1 MKIGNPFAVTEIPT
15 PQLSFNNQQ
24 PQSSFNNQQ
33 PQMGQDDSFV
43 NQLFGSYN
51 NFQAQ
56 FNEFASQ
63 IQQAQQN
70 PQQLVQHLIN
80 SGRMS
85 PQQFEA
91 LRQQANQLMGTNF

>member
-1 MKIGNPFAVTEIPT
+1 MDIGNPFAVMSQPSQPT
-15 PQLSFNNQQ
+15 N
-24 PQSSFNNQQ
+24 NNQQ
-33 PQMGQDDSFV
+33 PQMIQNNPFI
-43 NQLFGSYN
+43 NQMFGSYN

-56 FNEFASQ
+56 FNEFAAQ
-63 IQQAQQN
+63 IQQAQQS

-91 LRQQANQLMGTNF
+91 LRQQANQLMGTHF

>member
-1 MKIGNPFAVTEIPT
+1 MDIGNPFAVASQPSLPI
-15 PQLSFNNQQ
+15 NNN
-24 PQSSFNNQQ
+24 PQ
-33 PQMGQDDSFV
+33 PQMSQNNPFI
-43 NQLFGSYN
+43 NQMFGSYN

-56 FNEFASQ
+56 FNEFAAQ

-91 LRQQANQLMGTNF
+91 LRQQANQLMGTHF

>member
-15 PQLSFNNQQ
+15 PQ
-24 PQSSFNNQQ
+24 SSFNNQQ
-33 PQMGQDDSFV
+33 PQMGQNNPFV

-51 NFQAQ
+51 NFQTQ
-56 FNEFASQ
+56 FNNFAAQ

-70 PQQLVQHLIN
+70 PQQLVQRLIN

-91 LRQQANQLMGTNF
+91 LRQQANQLMGTHF

>member
-1 MKIGNPFAVTEIPT
+1 MKIGNPFAVMNNPAQQS
-15 PQLSFNNQQ
+15 PLNNQS
-24 PQSSFNNQQ
+24 PFNNQQ
-33 PQMGQDDSFV
+33 PQMGQDNSFV